1 MCRVPASVCP
11 ETLLGTRT
19 NVENQSCYMAAE
31 KASHQRL
38 ASGGNQVMTK
48 QRKWSKRRA
57 VKQKAKPVDAALNH
71 AVYEHGLEL
80 EKQSQNI

>member
-1 MCRVPASVCP
+1 
-11 ETLLGTRT
+11 
-19 NVENQSCYMAAE
+19 
-31 KASHQRL
+31 
-38 ASGGNQVMTK
+38 MTK